1 MRVIGIGDNVCDKY
15 EHLRLMFPEFRLQ
28 TLRFMQG
35 CWGQSQL
42 IWGVFGRDEVAE
54 HVIATLDELQVEH
67 SRCRQ
72 YEGENGYARVTLVDG
87 DRVFLRS
94 NKGGVLKRK
103 SVKSG
108 RGRSGVY

>member
-1 MRVIGIGDNVCDKY
+1 M
-15 EHLRLMFPEFRLQ
+15 
-28 TLRFMQG
+28 
-35 CWGQSQL
+35 
-42 IWGVFGRDEVAE
+42 GVFGRDEVAE

-87 DRVFLRS
+87 DRGFSR
-94 NKGGVLKRK
+94 KQQRRRIKRK

>member
-15 EHLRLMFPEFRLQ
+15 EHLRLMFP
-28 TLRFMQG
+28 G
-35 CWGQSQL
+35 GQAANFAVYAGMLGAESAYM
-42 IWGVFGRDEVAE
+42 GVFGRDEVAE

-72 YEGENGYARVTLVDG
+72 YEGENGYARVYAG
-87 DRVFLRS
+87 RRRPCFSR
-94 NKGGVLKRK
+94 KQQRRRIKRK